1 MSQIARCPACKTMFK
16 VVADQLKI
24 AQGWVRC
31 GQCGEVFD
39 ASVPFVSDAA
49 AEQVLEQAPLH
60 ERVEDTQPGLD
71 AGEALQEIEP
81 QEIEKPPPSTVLLD
95 ESPAEQAV
103 MAASRPV
110 EEATPDAAPSSEALP
125 VAALLE
131 HPALEMPERKA
142 AEPDT
147 ASEVSF
153 VRDARRKEFWKTP
166 LIRAALGLLFLLLLS
181 ALALQWMV
189 RQKDVLAALH
199 PRLVPL
205 LEALCTPLGC
215 EIRPLRRIGS
225 LAIDSS
231 SFTKTGI
238 DTYRLSFVLKNNDV
252 TTLEIPAV
260 EVTLTDSRDQAL
272 VRRVVKPGQFGAVA
286 ATLGAHLELSGAM
299 SLRVSDESAPTGS
312 PSQAALLPVTG
323 YRLLA
328 FYP

>member
-1 MSQIARCPACKTMFK
+1 MSQTARCPACETMFK

-39 ASVPFVSDAA
+39 ASLPFVPDAA
-49 AEQVLEQAPLH
+49 VPALEQTLLY
-60 ERVEDTQPGLD
+60 ERVEGTQPGAD
-71 AGEALQEIEP
+71 AKEALREIEQQEIE
-81 QEIEKPPPSTVLLD
+81 ELAPSAVLVD
-95 ESPAEQAV
+95 ESPAEYCDIDASPRV
-103 MAASRPV
+103 AA
-110 EEATPDAAPSSEALP
+110 APDAALP
-125 VAALLE
+125 E
-131 HPALEMPERKA
+131 TALETPA
-142 AEPDT
+142 PHTVEPDT
-147 ASEVSF
+147 VSEVSF
-153 VRDARRKEFWKTP
+153 VHDARRKEFWKTP

-189 RQKDVLAALH
+189 RQKDFLAALH

-231 SFTKTGI
+231 SFTKIGL

-286 ATLGAHLELSGAM
+286 ATLGAHLEMSGAM
-299 SLRVSDESAPTGS
+299 SLRVSGESPRGAS
-312 PSQAALLPVTG
+312 PSQAAPLPVAG
-323 YRLLA
+323 YRILA

>member
-39 ASVPFVSDAA
+39 ASLPFAPDETAVPALV
-49 AEQVLEQAPLH
+49 QAPPPEDAENPQPAPIAPDDPEVHRMAEAAVQNELSKPT
-60 ERVEDTQPGLD
+60 EPTEPPGPADPEAPREVELREIETPQPEAAGPD
-71 AGEALQEIEP
+71 AG
-81 QEIEKPPPSTVLLD
+81 
-95 ESPAEQAV
+95 
-103 MAASRPV
+103 
-110 EEATPDAAPSSEALP
+110 
-125 VAALLE
+125 
-131 HPALEMPERKA
+131 
-142 AEPDT
+142 
-147 ASEVSF
+147 SEVSF
-153 VRDARRKEFWKTP
+153 VRDARRKEFWKKP
-166 LIRAALGLLFLLLLS
+166 MLRAALGLLFLLLLL

-189 RQKDVLAALH
+189 QQKDMLAALH

-205 LEALCTPLGC
+205 LEALCRPLEC

-231 SFTKTGI
+231 SFSKTGP
-238 DTYRLSFVLKNNDV
+238 DSYRLGFVLKNNDV
-252 TTLEIPAV
+252 TALEIPAL
-260 EVTLTDSRDQAL
+260 EVTLTDHREQVL
-272 VRRVVKPGQFGAVA
+272 TRRVLTPGEFGALA
-286 ATLGAHLELSGAM
+286 ATLGAHLELSG
-299 SLRVSDESAPTGS
+299 SVGLRVAGESSRGAS